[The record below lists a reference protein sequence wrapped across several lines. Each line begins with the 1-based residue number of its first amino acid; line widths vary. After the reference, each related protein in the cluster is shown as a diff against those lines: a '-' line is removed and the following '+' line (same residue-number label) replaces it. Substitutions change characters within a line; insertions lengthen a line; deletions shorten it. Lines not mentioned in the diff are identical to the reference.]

1 MLAVESRFYECR
13 PVICRKSPTF
23 WGFVSRSKKKNNLK
37 IRALCRIIGEH
48 GFSHLLDNLQITY
61 LWYSVCAVRYNMC
74 NFRTFFGM
82 QFVRLSTYIDLDI
95 YQLEFFI
102 LDYFEFLLG
111 QKCKQSSTTKRTNQN
126 IQSSHLDNTFHI
138 FQLFVYFSG
147 METKHPFGMT

>member
-13 PVICRKSPTF
+13 PVICRKTPTF

-61 LWYSVCAVRYNMC
+61 LWYYSVCAVRYNMS

-95 YQLEFFI
+95 YQLESFFQTI
-102 LDYFEFLLG
+102 LNFCWDKNVNKALRLREQIKIFRVLIWITLSIFFNFLFTF
-111 QKCKQSSTTKRTNQN
+111 QVWKQS
-126 IQSSHLDNTFHI
+126 IHLA
-138 FQLFVYFSG
+138 
-147 METKHPFGMT
+147 